1 MVEETPI
8 HHQGG
13 PRNMMTKEA
22 VSAKSQELNLCV
34 EGLQEIIADA
44 LEDGTAVHE
53 IERKIWTK
61 LLQTGRTCLTIIFD
75 LLETGDQGKTHTTED
90 GRTLR
95 QLDELRTRPY
105 VSVFG
110 EFELSRVVYA
120 ERERKKIEYVPLDVR
135 LALPES
141 KFSYLLQD
149 WDQSF
154 AVEQPYSQTA
164 ATIQKILGITQHV
177 DSLERMNHRMAEDVE
192 DFQMQLPA
200 PPPEEEGAILVET
213 ADGKGVPLRR
223 PADAPIIEQ
232 HQTQMGP
239 KPGRK
244 KMAVVASVYTIDPFV
259 RTPEEVTDALFRRP
273 DERKKDKGTVRP
285 RPCHKRVRACLNH
298 TNAVGD
304 EIHGMS
310 AMFGWMADE
319 QSQRDPN
326 NEKEKVCIMD
336 GQVSLWS
343 MLQIQQPQTQA
354 NVIEVLDLLHV
365 TSRLWTAAHLFY
377 KKNSEAAEQ
386 FVRERVLRV
395 LRGEVL
401 GVVRGLRAMGT
412 RRLRTKKQREQ
423 LEKICCYFQNNHER
437 MQYGLYLA
445 RGYPIASGVIEGA
458 CRHVVKDR
466 LERTGMSWR
475 VPGAQSMLDL
485 RCIHLSSQWEGFIE
499 HRIQRETDR
508 LYPNRERI
516 VREQQ
521 FQWQIAI

>member
-1 MVEETPI
+1 
-8 HHQGG
+8 
-13 PRNMMTKEA
+13 MMTKEA
-22 VSAKSQELNLCV
+22 VSAKSRELNLCV
-34 EGLQEIIADA
+34 EGLQEIIVDA

-53 IERKIWTK
+53 VEKQIWTK
-61 LLQTGRTCLTIIFD
+61 LLQTGRTCLT
-75 LLETGDQGKTHTTED
+75 LLFELLGTGDQGETYTTED

-95 QLDELRTRPY
+95 RLDELRPRPY
-105 VSVFG
+105 VSIFG
-110 EFELSRVVYA
+110 EFELQRVVYA
-120 ERERKKIEYVPLDVR
+120 EREGKKIEYVPLDVR

-141 KFSYLLQD
+141 KFSYRLQD

-154 AVEQPYSQTA
+154 AVEQPYGQTA
-164 ATIQKILGITQHV
+164 ATIQKILGLVQHV
-177 DSLERMNHRMAEDVE
+177 DSLERMNRRMAEDVE
-192 DFQMQLPA
+192 DFLKQLPA

-223 PADAPIIEQ
+223 PLDAPVIEQ
-232 HQTQMGP
+232 HQTHMGP

-244 KMAVVASVYTIDPFV
+244 KMAVVASVYTIDPLV
-259 RTPEEVTDALFRRP
+259 RTPEEVTEALFRRP
-273 DERKKDKGTVRP
+273 EEQKQDPGTIRP

-298 TNAVGD
+298 TNAAGD

-319 QSQRDPN
+319 QSERDPH

-336 GQVSLWS
+336 GQISLWS
-343 MLQIQQPQTQA
+343 MLQVQQPHT
-354 NVIEVLDLLHV
+354 NVVEVLDLLHV
-365 TSRLWTAAHLFY
+365 TSRLWTVAHLFH
-377 KKNSEAAEQ
+377 KPNSEAAEQ
-386 FVRERVLRV
+386 FVRDRVLRV

-412 RRLRTKKQREQ
+412 RRLKTKKQRKQ
-423 LEKICCYFQNNHER
+423 LETICCYFQNNHER
-437 MQYGLYLA
+437 MQYGQYLA

-485 RCIHLSSQWEGFIE
+485 RCIHLSSQWEDFIQY
-499 HRIQRETDR
+499 RIQRATDR
-508 LYPNRERI
+508 LYPGRERI
-516 VREQQ
+516 VKEQQ
-521 FQWQIAI
+521 FQWQLAV